1 MPAETNGPT
10 PYPTDPPKR
19 RPTLEFMRAPS
30 PAARLS
36 GLPREGVVSG
46 LRRHDTRH
54 SPCSSPCVRLK
65 PPTEQETMTRDT
77 PAQALHD
84 LLRRHNQTQ
93 PHPSPRRQPPTGR
106 LSPTRWLREP
116 RPASSGRQ
124 RLSGFDAIDG
134 TNPIEGAVERDDAV
148 NSGSLGA
155 RRHVGLGAVD
165 SKRLVDVQR
174 TQQQMLIQRAD
185 GGKRD
190 D

>member
-1 MPAETNGPT
+1 MTPKSWTTNT
-10 PYPTDPPKR
+10 
-19 RPTLEFMRAPS
+19 A
-30 PAARLS
+30 
-36 GLPREGVVSG
+36 
-46 LRRHDTRH
+46 
-54 SPCSSPCVRLK
+54 
-65 PPTEQETMTRDT
+65 

-84 LLRRHNQTQ
+84 LLRRHNQTR
-93 PHPSPRRQPPTGR
+93 PHRSPRRQPATGR
-106 LSPTRWLREP
+106 LSPTRWPREP

-124 RLSGFDAIDG
+124 HLSGFDAIDG

-165 SKRLVDVQR
+165 SIRLVDVQR